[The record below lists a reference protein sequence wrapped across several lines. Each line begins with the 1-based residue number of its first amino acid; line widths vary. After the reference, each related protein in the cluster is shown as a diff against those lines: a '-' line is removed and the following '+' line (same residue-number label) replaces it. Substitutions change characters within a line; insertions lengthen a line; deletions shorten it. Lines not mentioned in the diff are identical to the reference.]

1 MAVKVTPARTM
12 NMVGNKVYEEATS
25 YKRDNA
31 GYLTVLNGTRKV
43 AEHAAG
49 TWESVEIFT
58 PLDQKIAEQ
67 RARDQKAAG
76 GEKAPEG
83 SGTVG
88 GSGSNKVTSREG
100 KDIRTSPHRAGPRK
114 AAKKSR

>member
-12 NMVGNKVYEEATS
+12 NMVGSRVYEEATS

-58 PLDQKIAEQ
+58 PLDQKIA
-67 RARDQKAAG
+67 DQK
-76 GEKAPEG
+76 PEG
-83 SGTVG
+83 GGSSGTVG

>member
-31 GYLTVLNGTRKV
+31 GYLTVLNGARKV

-58 PLDQKIAEQ
+58 PLDQKVADQ
-67 RARDQKAAG
+67 RALDQKG
-76 GEKAPEG
+76 GKTPEG
-83 SGTVG
+83 G
-88 GSGSNKVTSREG
+88 GSSGGNKVTSREG